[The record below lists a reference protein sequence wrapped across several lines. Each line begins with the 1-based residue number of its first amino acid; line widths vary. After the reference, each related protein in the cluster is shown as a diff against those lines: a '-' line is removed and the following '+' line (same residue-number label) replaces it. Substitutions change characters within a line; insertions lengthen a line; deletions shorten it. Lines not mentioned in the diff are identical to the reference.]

1 MNALIRL
8 TRFGIAIAMI
18 VSVVAITP
26 ISALSGPPNKN
37 TTLTV
42 TNTTLAFVEIVFRT
56 RDGLNE
62 PKLRMAG
69 NTTSSVDFEG
79 VYQLGGTV
87 RWGTKDVAIRPR
99 EVTLSREKKPYVLLL
114 VRDAQGEFDFR

>member
-8 TRFGIAIAMI
+8 PRLAIALAMI
-18 VSVVAITP
+18 VAVIALTP
-26 ISALSGPPNKN
+26 RPAFSGPTSKL

-42 TNTTLAFVEIVFRT
+42 TNTTPAFAEIVLRT

-62 PKLRMAG
+62 PKIRMAG

-79 VYQLGGTV
+79 TFQLGGIV
-87 RWGTKDVAIRPR
+87 RWGSKDVDIQPR
-99 EVTLSREKKPYVLLL
+99 EITLSRNKTHVLLL
-114 VRDAQGEFDFR
+114 VRSAQGEFSFK